1 MMKNLLFLL
10 LSLFILAGCSS
21 ESADAAEEAAE
32 AETATEEQQSP
43 PFSEYLTCT
52 PGPDFNDANARKMV
66 DAWNDLEFAEGF
78 GFAAGHAPLEQSS
91 LGGDNKVYWQLFWTD
106 KDAAD
111 AAWAAG
117 PSEEFAAW
125 SQEYE
130 SVLTCDGENRRGY
143 DWYWPLGEEANWDRP
158 TEWVTYGH
166 YCKYTDENGFENL
179 KKAVGAF
186 NEYALAEEREPFGYA
201 VYFHNGDN
209 PEPYINYDFF
219 WMNYYYNHEDAQAA
233 YARFGEEGSDIQAM
247 FDAAANCEGPNPSNS
262 YQFYP
267 DPDES

>member
-1 MMKNLLFLL
+1 
-10 LSLFILAGCSS
+10 
-21 ESADAAEEAAE
+21 
-32 AETATEEQQSP
+32 
-43 PFSEYLTCT
+43 
-52 PGPDFNDANARKMV
+52 MV

-78 GFAAGHAPLEQSS
+78 GFAAGHAPLQQSS
-91 LGGDNKVYWQLFWTD
+91 LGGDNKVYWQLFWIDEPT
-106 KDAAD
+106 AH

-117 PSEEFAAW
+117 PSEEFAVW

-158 TEWVTYGH
+158 TEWVTYAH

-179 KKAVGAF
+179 RKAVGAF
-186 NEYALAEEREPFGYA
+186 NEYALAEEREPWICGLYS
-201 VYFHNGDN
+201 NGNN
-209 PEPYINYDFF
+209 PEPYFKYMDFF

-233 YARFGEEGSDIQAM
+233 MQGLAKKGQKYKQCLMQLLIVRAQ
-247 FDAAANCEGPNPSNS
+247 NPSNS